1 MSLQSKISISNARM
15 VERFSGPGYGFK
27 ATVLIVIGGHIIKVS
42 YKMDNSRMRNSEPT
56 YIWQL
61 PDVS

>member
-1 MSLQSKISISNARM
+1 M

-56 YIWQL
+56 YISQL
-61 PDVS
+61 ADVS